1 MIGRVQLGAEPS
13 DADDQ
18 HQRGRD
24 ASSQRDLGP
33 ATQGCHER
41 QRRRHREC
49 LHRRL
54 HHALPHVRIQGIVR
68 GKTDQLR
75 QSPTSTYVL
84 DNIRLHPTGR
94 PCGRLALLFCVLGHD
109 WSLDG
114 HRRGLGRNF
123 WMSHRAQRQR
133 HRCEIL
139 IKSLIFLKAHACFN
153 PNFLNL

>member
-54 HHALPHVRIQGIVR
+54 HHALPHVRIQGIVHR
-68 GKTDQLR
+68 TGLVFNSSRVRLQLM
-75 QSPTSTYVL
+75 
-84 DNIRLHPTGR
+84 
-94 PCGRLALLFCVLGHD
+94 F
-109 WSLDG
+109 
-114 HRRGLGRNF
+114 
-123 WMSHRAQRQR
+123 
-133 HRCEIL
+133 
-139 IKSLIFLKAHACFN
+139 
-153 PNFLNL
+153 